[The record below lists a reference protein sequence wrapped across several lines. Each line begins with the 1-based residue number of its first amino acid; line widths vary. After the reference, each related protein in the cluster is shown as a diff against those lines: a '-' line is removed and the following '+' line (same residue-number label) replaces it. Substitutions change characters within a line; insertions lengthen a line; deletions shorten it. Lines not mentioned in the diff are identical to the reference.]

1 MICGVGAQSDT
12 WKLGFETV
20 SKIDCNG
27 MIFAYTACK
36 KDMGPISWMCVSI
49 EYIIISAKFH
59 DHIIFVAMGC
69 FGGRRIGR
77 NLAYKGGGGNIAQMD
92 LTSKDEM

>member
-12 WKLGFETV
+12 RKLGFETV

-49 EYIIISAKFH
+49 ENVIISAKFY
-59 DHIIFVAMGC
+59 DHMNYVAMGS
-69 FGGRRIGR
+69 FGRRRIGR
-77 NLAYKGGGGNIAQMD
+77 NLAYKGSGGNIAQMD
-92 LTSKDEM
+92 LNSKDEM

>member
-1 MICGVGAQSDT
+1 MLFRSR
-12 WKLGFETV
+12 KLGFETV

-36 KDMGPISWMCVSI
+36 KDMEPISWIGVSMMRVI
-49 EYIIISAKFH
+49 TSVKFH
-59 DHIIFVAMGC
+59 GHMIFVAMGC
-69 FGGRRIGR
+69 FGGRRIGQ
-77 NLAYKGGGGNIAQMD
+77 NLAYKGGGRNIAQMD

>member
-12 WKLGFETV
+12 WKLDFETG
-20 SKIDCNG
+20 SEIDCNG

-36 KDMGPISWMCVSI
+36 RNMEPISWIGVSMMCVITSV
-49 EYIIISAKFH
+49 KFH
-59 DHIIFVAMGC
+59 GHTNCVAMGS
-69 FGGRRIGR
+69 FGRRRIGR